1 MGASVKKD
9 AGRGGKA
16 VRKNQLWQSRPNLN
30 RKTPTPTP
38 ALQSKK
44 RGQPQGVEATQ
55 TEFLDALK
63 EGVQQANDG
72 ELMSTD
78 KLLEELRIKHASKKD
93 PGH

>member
-16 VRKNQLWQSRPNLN
+16 VRKNQPSQSRPNKLN
-30 RKTPTPTP
+30 RITPTPPP

-44 RGQPQGVEATQ
+44 QQTQGVEAAQ

-93 PGH
+93 PGN